1 MTKPLTVDLE
11 GRCALVTGGGTG
23 IGRAIS
29 MGLARCGARVV
40 VNYSRSSK
48 EARATVDEI
57 VEQGG
62 QAVTIRADVTDE
74 NQVEQVVEEA
84 IATYGSL
91 DILMA
96 NAGGP
101 TEQCP
106 TTALSSEDWDAGLNL
121 NCKSVFFCVKHAAPL
136 LPDHHGRIL
145 ITSSIS
151 ARSGGG
157 PGTITYTAAKGALN
171 NLVRGWAKEFA
182 PSRHHRQRH
191 RTGCHL
197 DAHPPAADSSGDLP
211 GPDRSNSAGPGWA
224 AGGLRGGGAV
234 PGEPGSFLHHRTNHR
249 SQRRDADAVM
259 RAARQKIYPRRGT
272 KDDEGPRRGWR
283 RLKRDPPKVGKGLTR
298 NPQTREW

>member
-1 MTKPLTVDLE
+1 MTRPLTVDLE

-40 VNYSRSSK
+40 VNYSRSAE
-48 EARATVDEI
+48 EARGTVAEI

-62 QAVTIRADVTDE
+62 QAVTVRADVTDE
-74 NQVEQVVEEA
+74 NQVKQIVEEA
-84 IATYGSL
+84 VAAYGGL

-157 PGTITYTAAKGALN
+157 PGTLTYTAAKGALN

-182 PSRHHRQRH
+182 PRGITVNAIAPGIIRTRIHQQRTPPEIY
-191 RTGCHL
+191 RGLIERIPLGRDGQPEDCAGAALFLASSEAAYITGQIIEV
-197 DAHPPAADSSGDLP
+197 
-211 GPDRSNSAGPGWA
+211 N
-224 AGGLRGGGAV
+224 GGMLM
-234 PGEPGSFLHHRTNHR
+234 P
-249 SQRRDADAVM
+249 
-259 RAARQKIYPRRGT
+259 
-272 KDDEGPRRGWR
+272 
-283 RLKRDPPKVGKGLTR
+283 
-298 NPQTREW
+298 